1 MQDFSAR
8 RNYYCFL
15 FTLLSFDLLDSFRF
29 SFVLRICL
37 VLRIFV
43 HDLYMPPRSLSADID
58 GLMSLFRFGILDFW
72 GIFEIMEDSDEW
84 IGHIPGWNIC
94 LRNFS
99 SSIARLRVDDDDG
112 ILSI

>member
-8 RNYYCFL
+8 RNYCFL

-58 GLMSLFRFGILDFW
+58 GLMSLFRFGIWIFGAFLKSWRIRTNGLDIYRA
-72 GIFEIMEDSDEW
+72 GTSAC
-84 IGHIPGWNIC
+84 GY
-94 LRNFS
+94 
-99 SSIARLRVDDDDG
+99 
-112 ILSI
+112 ILPV